1 MGIAPTSSQ
10 RDRDGHE
17 RLRPGCGSAGF
28 HLAHFDPRTYNT
40 AQAIRGALQRR
51 RRAAF
56 RMADLAGKLG
66 ASCEVF
72 RQAAVA
78 DAIHQP
84 NGLIWPAS
92 SPIRALAPHG
102 NQLRHLRK
110 QN

>member
-1 MGIAPTSSQ
+1 MTAM
-10 RDRDGHE
+10 DMN
-17 RLRPGCGSAGF
+17 GCGPAVDPLDSTSRI
-28 HLAHFDPRTYNT
+28 FDPRTYNT